1 MKTIKKVLTCL
12 FLILLTVVPASANTS
27 RSLDNIKE
35 FYIETINDPE
45 WKSLPR
51 EERIEALRLD
61 AATLDTLSTAQ
72 LFELILVHPFSID
85 ALLFSEIQ
93 EGYASVLSESEI
105 LQEIVSRE
113 DVDNAVFSVAISKKE
128 SKDSE
133 DYFVENS
140 IQDVILFGLFNQ
152 NRINQK
158 TLTEIQSIN
167 DDSNAHSM
175 FTITIESND
184 IDDSL
189 QFTPMA
195 VRKYVDTTVTTQK
208 GSKVAALIFTGT
220 DFTQTEKNNLHQS
233 TKASYPNITLITDA
247 TLKYNCHSYS
257 FYSTSTSN
265 NRWINYPSHYITDG
279 SFNKTSTV
287 RVNNRMVYEKNHSGI
302 ISGVGTTGMGNI
314 RVKSKWGSAGVY
326 SHYYNDSPYGSLIGT
341 YTL

>member
-105 LQEIVSRE
+105 LQEIVTRE

-128 SKDSE
+128 SKDNE

-195 VRKYVDTTVTTQK
+195 VRKYVDTTVTT
-208 GSKVAALIFTGT
+208 
-220 DFTQTEKNNLHQS
+220 
-233 TKASYPNITLITDA
+233 
-247 TLKYNCHSYS
+247 
-257 FYSTSTSN
+257 
-265 NRWINYPSHYITDG
+265 
-279 SFNKTSTV
+279 
-287 RVNNRMVYEKNHSGI
+287 
-302 ISGVGTTGMGNI
+302 
-314 RVKSKWGSAGVY
+314 
-326 SHYYNDSPYGSLIGT
+326 
-341 YTL
+341 

>member
-105 LQEIVSRE
+105 LQEIVTRE

-195 VRKYVDTTVTTQK
+195 VRKYVDTTVTT
-208 GSKVAALIFTGT
+208 
-220 DFTQTEKNNLHQS
+220 
-233 TKASYPNITLITDA
+233 
-247 TLKYNCHSYS
+247 
-257 FYSTSTSN
+257 
-265 NRWINYPSHYITDG
+265 
-279 SFNKTSTV
+279 
-287 RVNNRMVYEKNHSGI
+287 
-302 ISGVGTTGMGNI
+302 
-314 RVKSKWGSAGVY
+314 
-326 SHYYNDSPYGSLIGT
+326 
-341 YTL
+341 